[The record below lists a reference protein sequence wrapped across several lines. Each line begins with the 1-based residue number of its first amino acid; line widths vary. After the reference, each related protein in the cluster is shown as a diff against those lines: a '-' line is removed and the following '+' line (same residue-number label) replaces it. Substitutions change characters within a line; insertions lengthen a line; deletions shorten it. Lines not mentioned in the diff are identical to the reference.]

1 MKNRKINVKNPLLG
15 VATLKKASL
24 GIFQKFD
31 TDSTPTFP
39 DLLNDNANGKYTTH
53 LFKNLFNI

>member
-53 LFKNLFNI
+53 LF